1 MMRIVQYQK
10 NTQTPVYRA
19 LWTLGVIGAVF
30 TVVVAA
36 FLIANNLRIRST
48 DPIHSPA
55 LQRLVQ
61 ELKATPQNDTLK
73 EQIRELDLLA
83 RRAFFTS
90 QRFNHIA
97 AWLLLGGGL
106 VTVVAFKTL
115 ASYHR
120 RAPLPDS
127 SERKDDLAANARW
140 ARQSVTAVGL
150 VLVGLALSLA
160 LPWKSTLDRPPPEWV
175 TPPATVA
182 PKATGNPTATHAPD
196 AHVLSTPATLALAT
210 SIVNSAA
217 LPLASAPAET
227 ATAAAGP
234 PPASRAEQLKH
245 WSSFRGPAD
254 GHAAA
259 TRLPTQWDGASGTGI
274 VWKTA
279 LPLPGFSS
287 PIIWGD
293 HIFLSGGDEKR
304 RAVFAVDARAGK
316 VEWERAVPA
325 AGTPATPV
333 PEVMAD
339 TGHAAASMATDGT
352 RVFAVFSTGD
362 LAAFGLDGQPAW
374 SQRLGT
380 PVNPYGHSSSL
391 AVFEDLLLVQYDQ
404 KTNSFAAGFDVRN
417 GALRWRVERSFGP
430 SWASPALI
438 ETSGRTELVLV
449 ADAFVTGHDP
459 RTGRELW
466 RVKALANAD
475 VAPSPIVAHGL
486 LYVAADHVK
495 FAAVD
500 LKTHHA
506 AWENKETTP
515 GVGTPVAVGEWIFAG
530 LSEGGIA
537 CWDARSGKVLW
548 QHETDDGFYA
558 SPIAAGG
565 RVYVM
570 DRTGRMFIFEADGAA
585 FKAVSQPMLGEES
598 VATPAVYAESLI
610 VRGVK
615 HLFRI
620 GGQ

>member
-1 MMRIVQYQK
+1 MMRIVQYEK
-10 NTQTPVYRA
+10 NTQTPAYRA

-30 TVVVAA
+30 TVVVAS
-36 FLIANNLRIRST
+36 FLIANNLRLQST

-61 ELKATPQNDTLK
+61 ELKATPQNDALK
-73 EQIRELDLLA
+73 EQIRELDLLT

-90 QRFNHIA
+90 QRFNHVA
-97 AWLLLGGGL
+97 AWLLLGGCV
-106 VTVVAFKTL
+106 VTVIAFKTL
-115 ASYHR
+115 ASHHR

-127 SERKDDLAANARW
+127 TDRKDDLAANARW

-160 LPWKSTLDRPPPEWV
+160 LPWRSPLDRPPPEWV
-175 TPPATVA
+175 TPPVTVA
-182 PKATGNPTATHAPD
+182 AKATGNPASAPAPAPA
-196 AHVLSTPATLALAT
+196 AHVLSSSATLTPATSSVTSATRPLAT
-210 SIVNSAA
+210 T
-217 LPLASAPAET
+217 PAP
-227 ATAAAGP
+227 AGP
-234 PPASRAEQLKH
+234 PLASRAERLKH
-245 WSSFRGPAD
+245 WPSFRGPAN
-254 GHAAA
+254 GHSAAS
-259 TRLPTQWDGASGTGI
+259 RLPTQWDGSSGTGI

-293 HIFLSGGDEKR
+293 RILLSGGDEKK
-304 RAVFAVDARAGK
+304 RAVFAIDARNGQ
-316 VEWERAVPA
+316 VEWERPVPA
-325 AGTPATPV
+325 AGTPPGPV

-339 TGHAAASMATDGT
+339 TGHAAASMATDGV

-362 LAAFGLDGQPAW
+362 LAAFDFAGQPVW
-374 SQRLGT
+374 SQRLGV

-391 AVFEDLLLVQYDQ
+391 AVFDDLLLVQYDQ
-404 KTNSFAAGFDVRN
+404 KTNSFAAGFDVRT

-438 ETSGRTELVLV
+438 ETGDHAELVLV

-475 VAPSPIVAHGL
+475 VAPSPIVADGL

-500 LKTHHA
+500 LKTHRP

-515 GVGTPVAVGEWIFAG
+515 GVGTPVVAGGWIFAG

-548 QHETDDGFYA
+548 TQETDDGFYS
-558 SPIAAGG
+558 SPIVAGG
-565 RVYVM
+565 RVYAM

-585 FKAVSQPMLGEES
+585 FKAVSQPTLGEES
-598 VATPAVYAESLI
+598 VATPAVYGESLI

-615 HLFRI
+615 NLFRI